1 MSFIE
6 GIVEKVATTCGM
18 DPEDAEKLGDLVSCG
33 VNIAVGNYA
42 GATADGLDLLELD
55 DDVPWLAQGL
65 EMAGGDPVTGGV
77 PLGGAG
83 PMAGSS
89 GSPGSPGSSG
99 SPGSIDAQLLVSF
112 AFGV

>member
-1 MSFIE
+1 MSFLE

-33 VNIAVGNYA
+33 ANLAVGNYA

-65 EMAGGDPVTGGV
+65 EMAGGDPVTGGL
-77 PLGGAG
+77 PPEAIAMAGGD
-83 PMAGSS
+83 PMAG
-89 GSPGSPGSSG
+89 GPGSG
-99 SPGSIDAQLLVSF
+99 DARLLVSV
-112 AFGV
+112 AFSV

>member
-1 MSFIE
+1 MSFLE

-18 DPEDAEKLGDLVSCG
+18 DPEDAEKLGDAVSCG

-65 EMAGGDPVTGGV
+65 EMAGGDPVTGGL
-77 PLGGAG
+77 PPGAV
-83 PMAGSS
+83 PMAGGDPMAGGG
-89 GSPGSPGSSG
+89 GSV
-99 SPGSIDAQLLVSF
+99 DAELLVSI
-112 AFGV
+112 AFQV

>member
-1 MSFIE
+1 MSFLE

-18 DPEDAEKLGDLVSCG
+18 DPEDAEKLGDAVSCG

-65 EMAGGDPVTGGV
+65 EMAGGDPVTGGL
-77 PLGGAG
+77 PPGAV
-83 PMAGSS
+83 PMAG
-89 GSPGSPGSSG
+89 GDPMAGAPGSV
-99 SPGSIDAQLLVSF
+99 DARLVVSV
-112 AFGV
+112 AFSV